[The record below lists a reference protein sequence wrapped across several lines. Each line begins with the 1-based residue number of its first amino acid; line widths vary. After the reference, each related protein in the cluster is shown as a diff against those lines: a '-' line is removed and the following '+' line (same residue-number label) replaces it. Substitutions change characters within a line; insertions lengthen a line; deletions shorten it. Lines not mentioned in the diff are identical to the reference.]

1 MQHLINRFLGEHYP
15 LSPESLAQHVQNTP
29 FEQLHVRLDLYRPS
43 ISVLY
48 FTHYLSAIG
57 STFLLDIHSSCETGL
72 RLFNMDK
79 KKIDYSAFL
88 CVCVCLCIHLENV

>member
-79 KKIDYSAFL
+79 KKK
-88 CVCVCLCIHLENV
+88 